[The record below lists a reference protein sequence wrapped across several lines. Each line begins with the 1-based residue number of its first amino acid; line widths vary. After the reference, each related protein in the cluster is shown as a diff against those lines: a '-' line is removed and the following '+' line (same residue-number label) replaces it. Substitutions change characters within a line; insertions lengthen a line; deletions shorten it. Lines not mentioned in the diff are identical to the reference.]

1 MHFAQYIPFEY
12 RIVNIPGII
21 MLKIN
26 SYKLNCLSIISS
38 SKILFYFI
46 YQSTSS
52 FFTSKTKQNQ
62 ININILKNYLFISI
76 LYINLHLNIKTI
88 LYFIIYVYLQLIC
101 IHFIID
107 FVTKYCVLIMFFQNN
122 YFKIHFM
129 FMNIS
134 IQNQVYS

>member
-76 LYINLHLNIKTI
+76 LYINLHYLFKTI